1 MAKIERLKFNEVNK
15 TERLYMKI
23 NGEIN
28 RRLKLAKPGFKNLGV
43 KEMLYPLSRVDIGG
57 DVPKPVSKNDPFDDL
72 IEHVECAYLD
82 KVQFDSGDL
91 INDLNQFKAMKFAL
105 EFEIRTKNLSSDD
118 DMVNKLKTIN
128 SIVYT
133 LESLKEEVYLKT
145 IIKSVND
152 MINNIIDDKKLIK

>member
-1 MAKIERLKFNEVNK
+1 
-15 TERLYMKI
+15 MKI

-28 RRLKLAKPGFKNLGV
+28 RRLKLAKPGFRNLDV

-57 DVPKPVSKNDPFDDL
+57 DVPKPVTENVSFDDL
-72 IEHVECAYLD
+72 VEHVECAYLD
-82 KVQFDSGDL
+82 KVQYDSGDL

-105 EFEIRTKNLSSDD
+105 EFEIKTKNLSSDD
-118 DMVNKLKTIN
+118 DEVNKLKTIN

-145 IIKSVND
+145 IIENVKD
-152 MINNIIDDKKLIK
+152 MINDIIDEQKLIK